1 MFDPP
6 RSSFRFLRFSGCAL
20 AKAQFS
26 LSLSL
31 SLSLSAFCH
40 VSWSFVLSIKLLREK
55 EEEDDR
61 DMYTGILVW
70 ASAPVPVHVAERAPV
85 GDQDV
90 DLRSRWHSMLENCGL
105 KLARDRRFVKCGR
118 RLQHMSR
125 LGVFRCQC
133 GKGNGRLPQAD
144 NKTVSKMK
152 LTNWVNQSKNKKGL
166 SSNGRDLRE
175 KFNVSQANDFQFR
188 LDCTGRTCIT
198 PINHD
203 AILIWSRFTHVSIP
217 PLFLV
222 ASCLLSQDRNQ
233 VGALICRFQ
242 PQNGYL

>member
-1 MFDPP
+1 MSAGPVTNNFTSSFSMFDPP

-31 SLSLSAFCH
+31 SLSLSALCH

-125 LGVFRCQC
+125 LGAYSFCAV
-133 GKGNGRLPQAD
+133 
-144 NKTVSKMK
+144 
-152 LTNWVNQSKNKKGL
+152 
-166 SSNGRDLRE
+166 
-175 KFNVSQANDFQFR
+175 FQFR
-188 LDCTGRTCIT
+188 F
-198 PINHD
+198 INRNRNRRVQKERLSFERNNFYGNK
-203 AILIWSRFTHVSIP
+203 IRKCLIS
-217 PLFLV
+217 
-222 ASCLLSQDRNQ
+222 N
-233 VGALICRFQ
+233 
-242 PQNGYL
+242 